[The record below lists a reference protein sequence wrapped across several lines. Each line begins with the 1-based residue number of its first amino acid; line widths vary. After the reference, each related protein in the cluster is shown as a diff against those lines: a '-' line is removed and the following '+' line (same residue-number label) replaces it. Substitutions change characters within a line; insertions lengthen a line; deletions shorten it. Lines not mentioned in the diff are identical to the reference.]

1 MNAGLHDHA
10 ASHATSSGAQ
20 KIALVIVGHVL
31 IDIRGPAW
39 AEFLYR
45 DPVMRGDM
53 QWASCQLP

>member
-1 MNAGLHDHA
+1 MNAVLHDHA
-10 ASHATSSGAQ
+10 ASHAAFSRDR
-20 KIALVIVGHVL
+20 KIALVIAGHPL

-53 QWASCQLP
+53 PWASCQLP